1 MQFGR
6 WMRRTAVVVALASGS
21 AGCADLDTVK
31 NAPLDKGIT
40 HVFDAPYSRVTA
52 VTLTVLSSEN
62 INVVGSSED
71 ATGTIYLVD
80 KSIAVT
86 SWGEVGRIYIKKA
99 AVPPTTVIVYWE
111 KRARGGEGISAEDF
125 TRVFFEAVGKQ
136 L

>member
-1 MQFGR
+1 M
-6 WMRRTAVVVALASGS
+6 TALICGI

-40 HVFDAPYSRVTA
+40 HVFDAPYNRVTA

-80 KSIAVT
+80 KPIAVT
-86 SWGEVGRIYIKKA
+86 SWGEVGRIYVKKTVA
-99 AVPPTTVIVYWE
+99 PPTTVIVYWE
-111 KRARGGEGISAEDF
+111 KRARGGEGIGAEEF
-125 TRVFFEAVGKQ
+125 TRVFFAAVGKQ